1 MRQLLDQIV
10 SSRDERLGV
19 TERTRHQH
27 ERISSLHRT
36 VQAAIGQ
43 QLKKEYEPPTEL
55 TAELATIL
63 AKKRRLGGP
72 RHFALAPAAGELT

>member
-1 MRQLLDQIV
+1 
-10 SSRDERLGV
+10 V

-27 ERISSLHRT
+27 DRILRLHRT
-36 VQAAIGQ
+36 VQVAIGQ

-63 AKKRRLGGP
+63 AKMDQRKD
-72 RHFALAPAAGELT
+72 EQK